1 MAPKVIDKIKESS
14 ESYSPKL
21 VLLAKY
27 IEAHYQEIAFM
38 SSNNLARGAG
48 VSESTVTRLAYACG
62 YSGWAAM
69 QEALQGEIHQKLSWR
84 RYVPPSRNKGVLAEV
99 GNMEKNIIDDMVEQ
113 ISVEQFDRVVKG
125 IHQAAELV
133 TVSTVANSILGANAA
148 FFFGMFK
155 KNVRQI
161 TAIGSQSFNSTQ
173 TATKATVALVY
184 SFPRYPRET
193 QGITAAL
200 KESGAR
206 VIGITDSTMSPLARY
221 ADELLV
227 VPIKFVS
234 YVDPYAAVMVLTQAL
249 VMGVFNCDRRNYS
262 KELAKYNKHLIDN
275 DVMTEPALDITS
287 LI

>member
-1 MAPKVIDKIKESS
+1 MTSKVSDKIKENA

-38 SSNNLARGAG
+38 SSNVLARGAG

-62 YSGWAAM
+62 YSGWASM

-84 RYVPPSRNKGVLAEV
+84 RYVSPSKNKGVLAEV
-99 GNMEKNIIDDMVEQ
+99 GNLEKNIIDDMVEQ
-113 ISVEQFDRVVKG
+113 ISPEQLDRVVKCL
-125 IHQAAELV
+125 HQAEEVV
-133 TVSTVANSILGANAA
+133 TVSTVANTILGSNAA
-148 FFFGMFK
+148 FFLGMFK
-155 KNVRQI
+155 KNVRQV
-161 TAIGSQSFNSTQ
+161 TCLGSQSFNASR
-173 TATKATVALVY
+173 TAGKTTAALVY
-184 SFPRYPRET
+184 SFPRYPKET

-206 VIGITDSTMSPLARY
+206 IIGITDSTMSPLSRY

-234 YVDPYAAVMVLTQAL
+234 YVDPYAAVLVLTQAL
-249 VMGVFNCDRRNYS
+249 VMGVFNCDKKKYG
-262 KELAKYNKHLIDN
+262 KELAKYNKHLVDN
-275 DVMTEPALDITS
+275 DVMTEPDLDITS